1 MAELSALILT
11 LLGLLCFVGFGLFG
25 LLSRREREPRAVRVS
40 WLLAVPTAA
49 SCIAAAVLLPAPA
62 RQGALLLLALC
73 GLVALTLFLLPIGRF
88 VAPAG
93 RPERRVD
100 EREIMFAR
108 KRLREGT
115 PEYAAYYAMR
125 PEHKAGDDKTREL
138 PGLLSPQAKLA
149 DPVAFASAAASF
161 GITESLRHDVNG
173 PVANARRELDPLA
186 ASVMIKRLTL
196 YHGAVDVGVTEL
208 QPYHVYTHIGRGT
221 GRWGDPIRLEHHWAV
236 AFSVEMDHGAMQH
249 APGAEVVAESARQYV
264 ESAKIAIQLAAVI
277 RSMGYAARAHI
288 DGNYRVI
295 APLVARDAGLGE
307 IGRMGLLMT
316 PRLGPRVRLGV
327 VTTDLPLVADR
338 PGDDLSVIDF
348 CSICKKCAENCPSQS
363 IPCGDCEPIESG
375 SRCAIDAESC
385 FRYWNVVGTDC
396 GRCMTVCPY
405 SHPDNAAHNLV
416 RWTIRRSG
424 VARRVMLRLDDLF
437 YGRRPKPAEN
447 SWRSTSSS
455 VQSR

>member
-1 MAELSALILT
+1 MADLSVLILS
-11 LLGLLCFVGFGLFG
+11 LCGLLCFCAFALFG
-25 LLSRREREPRAVRVS
+25 LLSRKEGEARAARVS
-40 WLLAVPTAA
+40 WSLAVLTAA
-49 SCIAAAVLLPAPA
+49 PCVVAAALLPAPA
-62 RQGALLLLALC
+62 RQGALVLLALC
-73 GLVALTLFLLPIGRF
+73 GLVALTLFLLPVGRGI
-88 VAPAG
+88 APGG
-93 RPERRVD
+93 RPERGVD

-115 PEYAAYYAMR
+115 PEYAVYYAMR
-125 PEHKAGDDKTREL
+125 PEHKAGDDETRAL
-138 PGLLSPQAKLA
+138 PGLLSPQARLA

-173 PVANARRELDPLA
+173 PVADSRRELEPSA
-186 ASVMIKRLTL
+186 ASAMIKRLTL
-196 YHGAVDVGVTEL
+196 YYGALDVGLTEL
-208 QPYHVYTHIGRGT
+208 RPHHVYTHVGRGT
-221 GRWGDPIRLEHHWAV
+221 GRWGDPIRLDHGWAV

-277 RSMGYAARAHI
+277 RSMGYSARAHI

-327 VTTDLPLVADR
+327 VTTELPLLAD
-338 PGDDLSVIDF
+338 PPNDDLSVIDF
-348 CSICKKCAENCPSQS
+348 CLVCKKCAENCPSQS
-363 IPCGDCEPIESG
+363 IPFGDREPIDSG
-375 SRCAIDAESC
+375 SRWAIDAETC

-396 GRCMTVCPY
+396 GRCMAVCPY

-437 YGRRPKPAEN
+437 YGRRPSPA
-447 SWRSTSSS
+447 R
-455 VQSR
+455 RD